1 MLYLDLG
8 LTDYQIA
15 WELQKRIVQS
25 KTRGL
30 TQDFLILVEHPPT
43 ITLGLRAKRADVI
56 LPVSQIT
63 ERGIAVVEVDRGGGV
78 TYHGPGQL
86 VCYPIMDLRALR
98 LSVRDYVR
106 KLEGLIEGSLVSL
119 GVQPMK
125 FVGRPGIWADS
136 ERKIASI
143 GIRIVSRITY
153 HGFSINIDL
162 KDTPGDL
169 IVPCGIPHTV
179 MTDLRQLKGKRV
191 DIDSMRSILLE
202 HFGRVF
208 GVHLE
213 PITLEQFKDLAAN
226 HGQ

>member
-8 LTDYQIA
+8 LMDYQIA

-25 KTRGL
+25 KRRGL

-43 ITLGLRAKRADVI
+43 ITLGLRAKRADI
-56 LPVSQIT
+56 KMPVSQIK
-63 ERGIAVVEVDRGGGV
+63 EKGIAIVEVDRGGGV
-78 TYHGPGQL
+78 TYHGPGQM
-86 VCYPIMDLRALR
+86 VCYPILDLRALR

-106 KLEGLIEGSLVSL
+106 KLESLIEVSLVSL

-125 FVGRPGIWADS
+125 FPGRPGIWADR

-143 GIRIVSRITY
+143 GIRIVSRISY
-153 HGFSINIDL
+153 HGFSINVDL
-162 KDTPGDL
+162 EDASEDL

-179 MTDLRQLKGKRV
+179 MTDLRRLQGKDV
-191 DIDSMRSILLE
+191 DIDIMRSILLE

-208 GVHLE
+208 GVRME
-213 PITLEQFKDLAAN
+213 PITLGQFEDLAAM